1 MYIVRLWRISH
12 MAGHNKW
19 SQIKHKKAKED
30 SKRSKAF
37 TKLIKEITVSARAHG
52 GDPAHNPHLR
62 LLLEKGKEINMPIDN
77 AKRAIQRGTG
87 ELPGAHYESIQYEGY
102 GPYGIAI
109 IVDCLSDN
117 RNRTVAS
124 MRKIFS
130 THNGTLGETGSV
142 NWMFNQSGVIR
153 TKKPY
158 SEDDILEML
167 LDFSID
173 DIIVD
178 QDAAT
183 IICAPR
189 ELDAVKQALIKCSVA
204 IESAEF
210 EWIAKDKIE
219 LSDEQSEKV
228 IALLSELDD
237 NEDVQQVYSNLA

>member
-1 MYIVRLWRISH
+1 

-52 GDPAHNPHLR
+52 GDPAHNAHLR

-87 ELPGAHYESIQYEGY
+87 ELPGANYESIQYEGY

-130 THNGTLGETGSV
+130 THSGSLGETGTV

-158 SEDDILEML
+158 SEDDLLDML
-167 LDFSID
+167 LSIQLM
-173 DIIVD
+173 I
-178 QDAAT
+178 
-183 IICAPR
+183 
-189 ELDAVKQALIKCSVA
+189 S
-204 IESAEF
+204 
-210 EWIAKDKIE
+210 
-219 LSDEQSEKV
+219 
-228 IALLSELDD
+228 
-237 NEDVQQVYSNLA
+237 

>member
-1 MYIVRLWRISH
+1 

-37 TKLIKEITVSARAHG
+37 TKLIKEITVSAKNHG
-52 GDPAHNPHLR
+52 GDPAHNAHLR

-109 IVDCLSDN
+109 IVDCLTDN

-130 THNGTLGETGSV
+130 THNGTLGDSGSV
-142 NWMFNQSGVIR
+142 NWMFNQLGVIR

-158 SEDDILEML
+158 FEDFVLEL
-167 LDFSID
+167 LMDFAID

-178 QDAAT
+178 EDATT
-183 IICAPR
+183 IMCAAK
-189 ELDAVKQALIKCSVA
+189 ELDAVKQELIKHNVS
-204 IESAEF
+204 IESFEL

-228 IALLSELDD
+228 VELLSELDD
-237 NEDVQQVYSNLA
+237 NDDVQQVYSNLA

>member
-1 MYIVRLWRISH
+1 MS
-12 MAGHNKW
+12 GHNKW

-87 ELPGAHYESIQYEGY
+87 EIPGAHYESIRYEGY

-124 MRKIFS
+124 VRKLFS
-130 THNGTLGETGSV
+130 THNGNLGETGSV

-158 SEDDILEML
+158 LEDDILEML
-167 LDFSID
+167 IDFTID
-173 DIIVD
+173 DIITD
-178 QDAAT
+178 EDSAT
-183 IICAPR
+183 IICDQK
-189 ELDAVKQALIKCSVA
+189 ELDAVKKELIKNNVA
-204 IESAEF
+204 IESAEL
-210 EWIAKDKIE
+210 EWIAKEKID
-219 LSDEQSEKV
+219 LPDEQSTAV
-228 IALLSELDD
+228 VALLSELDD